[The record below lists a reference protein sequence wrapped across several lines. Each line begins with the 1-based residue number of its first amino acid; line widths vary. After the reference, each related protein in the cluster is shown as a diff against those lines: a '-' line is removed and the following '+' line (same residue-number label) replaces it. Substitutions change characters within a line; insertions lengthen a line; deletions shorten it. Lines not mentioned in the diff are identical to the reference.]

1 MWLVFAIGAM
11 LAWGSYGPFIHTGQV
26 NLGSPIRAFLC
37 VGFAYFLT
45 AVLVPGAMLLAQ
57 EEAGAFT
64 GKGVAWGLMA
74 GAVGAAGAI
83 CVIFA
88 MKTGGTPIY
97 VMPIV
102 FGGAPI
108 MNSIVSMIQHPPK
121 STPNLLFFLG
131 IVLAGIGAGLILRF
145 KPA

>member
-1 MWLVFAIGAM
+1 M
-11 LAWGSYGPFIHTGQV
+11 LAWGSYGPFIHNGQV

-37 VGFAYFLT
+37 VGFAYFLM
-45 AVLVPGAMLLAQ
+45 AVLIPGAMLLLQ
-57 EEAGAFT
+57 DEPGSFGAR
-64 GKGVAWGLMA
+64 GVTWGLLA

-88 MKTGGTPIY
+88 MKSGGTPLY

-108 MNSIVSMIQHPPK
+108 MNSVVSMIQHPPK
-121 STPNLLFFLG
+121 TAPSPLFFLC
-131 IVLAGIGAGLILRF
+131 ILFAAAGAGLILRF
-145 KPA
+145 KPL

>member
-1 MWLVFAIGAM
+1 MWLMFAIGAM
-11 LAWGSYGPFIHTGQV
+11 LAWGSYGPFIHNGQV

-45 AVLVPGAMLLAQ
+45 AVLLPGGLLAVTN
-57 EEAGAFT
+57 EAGSFT
-64 GKGVAWGLMA
+64 AKGVTWGLLA

-88 MKTGGTPIY
+88 MKSGGTPLY

-108 MNSIVSMIQHPPK
+108 MNSVVSMIQHPPK
-121 STPNLLFFLG
+121 NAPSPLFFMG
-131 IVLAGIGAGLILRF
+131 ILLAGVGAALILRF